1 MIDMRVVEELM
12 QKIIKQKTIAARFRF
27 NMETREAFNL
37 LAASY
42 AVEVKRR
49 HGTPKFDANT
59 QKNLFA
65 LADYITQQD
74 PKFGVMMSGT
84 CGNGKTTLLYT
95 LQSAFYYLL
104 RKGHFDFLKLSFATR
119 LKIVDA
125 KDVTQIA
132 KDYDDLQ
139 ELRSE
144 ELLAIDDLGKEPT
157 EVLDYGNVLN
167 PVIDILEYRYNRQLF
182 TVVTTNLTPKEIR
195 EKYGARI
202 ADRFNEMLHVIR
214 FQDIS
219 YRKLNSNG

>member
-1 MIDMRVVEELM
+1 M
-12 QKIIKQKTIAARFRF
+12 
-27 NMETREAFNL
+27 
-37 LAASY
+37 
-42 AVEVKRR
+42 
-49 HGTPKFDANT
+49 
-59 QKNLFA
+59 
-65 LADYITQQD
+65 
-74 PKFGVMMSGT
+74 
-84 CGNGKTTLLYT
+84 
-95 LQSAFYYLL
+95 
-104 RKGHFDFLKLSFATR
+104 
-119 LKIVDA
+119 DA